1 MSSSKKKKIF
11 FLIDRDNIFNI
22 NMYKD
27 INLRNK
33 CLNVCLRVIWEL
45 DLIYSLQFSWT
56 RHAYEE
62 LVAWT
67 QMKVLYSC
75 LSTTLSILLIRAL
88 LYGIYLFE
96 WVLYLVDIYIYNYTN
111 CGVDNYEIWLLIKC
125 TAHEFGILDRRRK
138 TKRDLNLFV
147 FENSNPFLW

>member
-62 LVAWT
+62 LVA
-67 QMKVLYSC
+67 
-75 LSTTLSILLIRAL
+75 
-88 LYGIYLFE
+88 
-96 WVLYLVDIYIYNYTN
+96 
-111 CGVDNYEIWLLIKC
+111 
-125 TAHEFGILDRRRK
+125 
-138 TKRDLNLFV
+138 
-147 FENSNPFLW
+147 